1 MAIIKGRGYLGSA
14 NQFGVGPAMGQELI
28 RKAQEHLSTGNGSKL
43 IGPNMEAIVADI
55 QNNGFFFAVPTQ
67 VIDEAVQDQSSGEAG
82 YYKYYASSGKGVH
95 VSLGVVNNTWHQIQS
110 APNPPANTIEY
121 VMDKN
126 TVGGLPEIDLW
137 NTHNGM
143 WLWPNVA
150 YKFTLDPESGRF
162 IPIDLPMQPVITA
175 RIYQQDIAFGEYGTA
190 QVYLNG
196 VPFGLKFIT
205 VYHTWVK
212 FGEDL
217 KAGSDVFVQ
226 WFPERGAYTAGQWVV
241 VGANA
246 ATETDVIIAEITASP
261 GVDNCGSVSR
271 SPVCLYPARRVANN
285 PAAATQCDDTPWTG
299 IEEEIYLVDITG
311 CDPVTTLKK
320 GDRYLAKRLGIITLG
335 GQERELYAIRGDKSS
350 TSVKVIEI
358 DYDEEGTENCQTVQT
373 NDGCV
378 YGAIISNN
386 SLGDQ
391 CSGQWSAGDLV
402 WAINVAAC
410 NQPSSVKRG
419 DRFVGLGLGSLTV
432 GGETRQLYAFRH
444 VDGGDQT
451 KIVTVL
457 PYASQPLACQTID
470 PAAPDCILNGRISSA
485 LAFGDPD
492 EFGNECNV
500 QNWTNEDEIWIVNL
514 ATCGDKVQIPFGE
527 RFIGQYIMD
536 YEYQET
542 TKPLYAIYYRPSS
555 AGSSA
560 IVAVNVIG
568 PESCHPITPN
578 NSCVYPGNLI
588 FNGDD
593 EPDVCQ
599 TDNFVEGA
607 DIWIVDVA
615 SCNDPGSIPN
625 GERFVGHRLG
635 YHTHAG
641 ETLPLYGIKHVPAN
655 IGVSGAYFDTGFF
668 AAPGQF
674 VDVLPGFETIELFGA
689 SGLSIDASFIRN
701 TSGTAIRYA
710 VNAEIFFDLGGAVP
724 GVAEC
729 LFASGQVGLGNGSG
743 STVFT
748 DYRFND
754 HLDTSLCGGWGDPV
768 LWSHRHAC
776 LCSIIQLQPNELVSG
791 FMNGSGG
798 SVRIRGT
805 LTRLA

>member
-1 MAIIKGRGYLGSA
+1 
-14 NQFGVGPAMGQELI
+14 
-28 RKAQEHLSTGNGSKL
+28 
-43 IGPNMEAIVADI
+43 
-55 QNNGFFFAVPTQ
+55 
-67 VIDEAVQDQSSGEAG
+67 
-82 YYKYYASSGKGVH
+82 
-95 VSLGVVNNTWHQIQS
+95 
-110 APNPPANTIEY
+110 
-121 VMDKN
+121 
-126 TVGGLPEIDLW
+126 
-137 NTHNGM
+137 
-143 WLWPNVA
+143 
-150 YKFTLDPESGRF
+150 
-162 IPIDLPMQPVITA
+162 
-175 RIYQQDIAFGEYGTA
+175 
-190 QVYLNG
+190 
-196 VPFGLKFIT
+196 
-205 VYHTWVK
+205 
-212 FGEDL
+212 
-217 KAGSDVFVQ
+217 
-226 WFPERGAYTAGQWVV
+226 
-241 VGANA
+241 
-246 ATETDVIIAEITASP
+246 
-261 GVDNCGSVSR
+261 
-271 SPVCLYPARRVANN
+271 
-285 PAAATQCDDTPWTG
+285 
-299 IEEEIYLVDITG
+299 
-311 CDPVTTLKK
+311 
-320 GDRYLAKRLGIITLG
+320 
-335 GQERELYAIRGDKSS
+335 
-350 TSVKVIEI
+350 
-358 DYDEEGTENCQTVQT
+358 
-373 NDGCV
+373 
-378 YGAIISNN
+378 
-386 SLGDQ
+386 
-391 CSGQWSAGDLV
+391 
-402 WAINVAAC
+402 
-410 NQPSSVKRG
+410 
-419 DRFVGLGLGSLTV
+419 
-432 GGETRQLYAFRH
+432 
-444 VDGGDQT
+444 
-451 KIVTVL
+451 
-457 PYASQPLACQTID
+457 
-470 PAAPDCILNGRISSA
+470 
-485 LAFGDPD
+485 
-492 EFGNECNV
+492 
-500 QNWTNEDEIWIVNL
+500 
-514 ATCGDKVQIPFGE
+514 
-527 RFIGQYIMD
+527 MD
-536 YEYQET
+536 YEHQEA

-668 AAPGQF
+668 ASPGQF

-710 VNAEIFFDLGGAVP
+710 VNAEIFFDLGSAVV
-724 GVAEC
+724 GVTEC

-754 HLDTSLCGGWGDPV
+754 HLDTNLCGGWGDPI